1 MNWMLS
7 RPLRPFTLL
16 AAGASLL
23 LNLALVVPSL
33 YMLQVFDRV
42 FASRSVETL
51 VMLGLFAVLALGL
64 AFCMDRGRCL
74 LLARAGR
81 CVDEALAAPAL
92 TAALTASARG
102 QGDLAASALPDI
114 ARLRSFLASPAVHAM
129 FDAPWLPVYLAV
141 IFLLHP
147 LLGWAA
153 LGAAVALFA
162 LGVCSDRLLRADTAT
177 ATDGSRAA
185 AQRIDAMTRNA
196 EVLVGMHMLGNAVGT
211 WGAEH
216 RALQQTQD
224 RLARTGATL
233 AATGRTL
240 RQWVQVAMLA
250 LGAWLVVAGHASPG
264 IMIAATLLV
273 GRALQPVEQLIAG
286 WRSLVEVRGAW
297 QRLQQQPV
305 AAPDATALELPA
317 LRGALSLERVGLR
330 AAPAAPGAAQV
341 ASGSAQRPPLVWG
354 VSLAIDPG
362 TCLGVVGPS
371 GSGKTTLLRLMLGLR
386 QPDVG
391 SVRLDGVELAQWP
404 AGQLDGA
411 IGYLPQDVELF
422 AGTVAQNIARL
433 GPIDSQKVMAAAQL
447 AGIHEMVARLP
458 QAYDTELGEGGAVL
472 SGGQRQRIALARAV
486 YGNPKLVVLDEPNAS
501 LDADGEE
508 ALGAAIAALKQA
520 GTTLVLVSH
529 RPALMRHAD
538 TLAVLRDGA
547 LDLIGPRDAVLSR
560 LGKHSVVPLR
570 RHPGGSASDIA
581 TNAINAQGA
590 HA

>member
-51 VMLGLFAVLALGL
+51 VMLSLFAVLALAL

-81 CVDEALAAPAL
+81 SVDDALAAPAL
-92 TAALTASARG
+92 SAALTAQARG
-102 QGDLAASALPDI
+102 QGDALSSALPDI
-114 ARLRSFLASPAVHAM
+114 GRLRSFLASPAVHAM

-153 LGAAVALFA
+153 LVSAAALFA
-162 LGVCSDRLLRADTAT
+162 LGLASDRLLRADTAAAT
-177 ATDGSRAA
+177 AGSRAA
-185 AQRIDAMTRNA
+185 AQQIDAMTRNA
-196 EVLVGMHMLGNAVGT
+196 EVLVGMQMLGNAVSA
-211 WGAEH
+211 WGDAH
-216 RALQQTQD
+216 QGLQQTQE
-224 RLARTGATL
+224 RLGRTGATL
-233 AATGRTL
+233 AAAGRAL

-297 QRLQQQPV
+297 QRLQRQPV
-305 AAPDATALELPA
+305 AAPDAKALELPA

-330 AAPAAPGAAQV
+330 AAPAAGAAP
-341 ASGSAQRPPLVWG
+341 AQRPPLVWG
-354 VSLAIDPG
+354 VSLAVDPG
-362 TCLGVVGPS
+362 SCLGVVGPS

-386 QPDVG
+386 RPDVG
-391 SVRLDGVELAQWP
+391 SVRIDGVELGSWP
-404 AGQLDGA
+404 AAQLEGA

-433 GPIDSQKVMAAAQL
+433 GPVDAHKVMAAAQL

-458 QAYDTELGEGGAVL
+458 LAYDSELGDGGAVL

-486 YGNPKLVVLDEPNAS
+486 YGSPKLVVLDEPNAS

-508 ALGAAIAALKQA
+508 ALAAAIAALKQA
-520 GTTLVLVSH
+520 GTTVVLVSH

-547 LDLIGPRDAVLSR
+547 LDLIGPRDAVLAR
-560 LGKHSVVPLR
+560 LAKNSVVPLR
-570 RHPGGSASDIA
+570 RAAAQDTQTTA
-581 TNAINAQGA
+581 FNAQGA
-590 HA
+590 QA

>member
-51 VMLGLFAVLALGL
+51 VMLGLFALVALGL
-64 AFCMDRGRCL
+64 AFCMDRGRSL
-74 LLARAGR
+74 LLARAA
-81 CVDEALAAPAL
+81 CTVDDALSAPALSAAL
-92 TAALTASARG
+92 TAAARG
-102 QGDLAASALPDI
+102 QPGAAASALPDI
-114 ARLRSFLASPAVHAM
+114 ARLRSFLGSPAVQAM

-153 LGAAVALFA
+153 LASAVALFA
-162 LGVCSDRLLRADTAT
+162 LGLCSDRLLRADSAALTT
-177 ATDGSRAA
+177 GSRAA
-185 AQRIDAMTRNA
+185 AQRIDALTRNA
-196 EVLVGMHMLGNAVGT
+196 EVLVGMQMLGNAVAG
-211 WGAEH
+211 WRGEH
-216 RALQQTQD
+216 QALQQTQQA
-224 RLARTGATL
+224 LAHTGATL
-233 AATGRTL
+233 AAAGRTL

-297 QRLQQQPV
+297 QRLQQQPL
-305 AAPDATALELPA
+305 AAADAAALALPA

-330 AAPAAPGAAQV
+330 AVPTALGAA
-341 ASGSAQRPPLVWG
+341 AHRPPLVWG

-362 TCLGVVGPS
+362 SCLGIVGAS

-391 SVRLDGVELAQWP
+391 SVRLDGVELGNWP
-404 AGQLDGA
+404 AAQLDGA

-433 GPIDSQKVMAAAQL
+433 GAIDAQQVMAAAQL

-458 QAYDTELGEGGAVL
+458 MAYDTELGEQGAVL

-486 YGNPKLVVLDEPNAS
+486 YGKPRLVVLDEPNAS
-501 LDADGEE
+501 LDADGED
-508 ALGAAIAALKQA
+508 ALSAAITALRKA
-520 GTTLVLVSH
+520 GTTVVLVSH

-547 LDLIGPRDAVLSR
+547 LDFIGPREAVLAR
-560 LGKHSVVPLR
+560 LGKQSVVPLR
-570 RHPGGSASDIA
+570 RPAPAEHAP
-581 TNAINAQGA
+581 NAVHAVQAQGA
-590 HA
+590 QA

>member
-16 AAGASLL
+16 ASGASLL
-23 LNLALVVPSL
+23 LNLALIVPSL

-42 FASRSVETL
+42 FASRSIETL
-51 VMLGLFAVLALGL
+51 VMLGLFALLALGL
-64 AFCMDRGRCL
+64 AFCMDRGRSL

-81 CVDEALAAPAL
+81 SVDDALAAPAL
-92 TAALTASARG
+92 AAALTASARG
-102 QGDLAASALPDI
+102 QGDAAASALPDI
-114 ARLRSFLASPAVHAM
+114 ARLRSFLGGPAVQAL
-129 FDAPWLPVYLAV
+129 FDAPWLPVYVAV

-153 LGAAVALFA
+153 LVSAAALFV
-162 LGVCSDRLLRADTAT
+162 LGVCSERLLRADTALAT
-177 ATDGSRAA
+177 AASRAA

-196 EVLVGMHMLGNAVGT
+196 EVLVGMHMLGNAVGA
-211 WGAEH
+211 WRADH
-216 RALQQTQD
+216 QALQHTQE
-224 RLARTGATL
+224 RLAHTGATL
-233 AATGRTL
+233 AAAGRTL

-286 WRSLVEVRGAW
+286 WRALVEVRAAW

-305 AAPDATALELPA
+305 AAPEAAPLELPA
-317 LRGALSLERVGLR
+317 PRGALSLERVGLR
-330 AAPAAPGAAQV
+330 AA
-341 ASGSAQRPPLVWG
+341 SGPTQRPPLVWS
-354 VSLAIDPG
+354 VSLAVDPG
-362 TCLGVVGPS
+362 QCLGIVGPS
-371 GSGKTTLLRLMLGLR
+371 GSGKTTLVRLMLGLR
-386 QPDVG
+386 RPDVG

-404 AGQLDGA
+404 AAQLEGA

-433 GPIDSQKVMAAAQL
+433 GPVDAQKVMAAAQR

-458 QAYDTELGEGGAVL
+458 MAYDTELGDGGAIL

-486 YGNPKLVVLDEPNAS
+486 YGDPRLVVLDEPNAS
-501 LDADGEE
+501 LDAAGED
-508 ALGAAIAALKQA
+508 ALSAAIAALKAA
-520 GTTLVLVSH
+520 GTTVVLVSH

-538 TLAVLRDGA
+538 LLAVLRDGA
-547 LDLIGPRDAVLSR
+547 LDLVGPREAVLAR
-560 LGKHSVVPLR
+560 LGRSGVVPLR
-570 RHPGGSASDIA
+570 RAAPADA
-581 TNAINAQGA
+581 EPAFNVQGA
-590 HA
+590 QA